1 MEKSVNTHNKK
12 NYFLINNFPCTVYVP
27 VRTLACR
34 NVERLLG
41 SEVELEN
48 ILSQYAVEICLLS
61 VTLF

>member
-1 MEKSVNTHNKK
+1 MAEYGSTPKEEEVWKR
-12 NYFLINNFPCTVYVP
+12 LA
-27 VRTLACR
+27 LACR
-34 NVERLLG
+34 YAERLLG